1 MIGQFDYRPSQ
12 RLALVLGIATL
23 KSSGK
28 MCLITDLSAPH
39 NDKAWSINGLIPLAL
54 FSLFQASVDDA
65 IKFIKKAG
73 RGIYLV
79 LNGERE
85 CISQLDSPSV
95 VTQKH

>member
-1 MIGQFDYRPSQ
+1 
-12 RLALVLGIATL
+12 
-23 KSSGK
+23 

-79 LNGERE
+79 
-85 CISQLDSPSV
+85 
-95 VTQKH
+95 

>member
-39 NDKAWSINGLIPLAL
+39 NDKARSINGLILWHSSPCFRLQLMMPL
-54 FSLFQASVDDA
+54 SLLRKSVGAS
-65 IKFIKKAG
+65 IW
-73 RGIYLV
+73 
-79 LNGERE
+79 
-85 CISQLDSPSV
+85 C
-95 VTQKH
+95 